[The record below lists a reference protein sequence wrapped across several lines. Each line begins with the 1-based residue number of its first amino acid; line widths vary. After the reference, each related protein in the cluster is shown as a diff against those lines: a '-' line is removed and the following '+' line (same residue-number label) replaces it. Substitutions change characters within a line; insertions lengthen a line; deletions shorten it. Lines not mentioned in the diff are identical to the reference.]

1 MIYAGASLNT
11 NVLENLIPK
20 VSILNG
26 NRPMG
31 EALLAHEENMRK
43 RKLIII
49 HLLVINEEAAVGD
62 GQNDKNWENYY
73 G

>member
-1 MIYAGASLNT
+1 MARPVIYTGASLNT

-43 RKLIII
+43 RKLMNIY
-49 HLLVINEEAAVGD
+49 LRVIKEEEEAGA
-62 GQNDKNWENYY
+62 GQNDSN
-73 G
+73 